1 MNAHSSQN
9 DTPMQD
15 QAKQITTADGTP
27 LKVSLRRAERRNKIR
42 SFLFVVPTLLLI
54 LFAFLIPIFDMLF
67 LSVHTP
73 EVVDLMPQTVKALQ
87 NWDETA
93 GLPAEAAFA
102 AMAEELKTL
111 RKNRTLGQVTLRL
124 NYEKSGMR
132 SLLNKTARKVKRIK
146 DGPFKEKM
154 IAVAKGWKDRE
165 TWVVIKR
172 MGKRFTTTHYLAAFD
187 LKYDVDNQIES
198 QPQVQQIH
206 NRIWF
211 RTLWV
216 SLAVT
221 ALCLVLGYPVSF
233 LLSTLPV
240 RISNLLMICV
250 LLPFWTSLLVRI
262 TSWIVL
268 LQKQGVLNDIF
279 VWLGFVAD
287 EQRVRMVYNMTGT
300 LVAMTHILLP
310 FMILPLYSVMKTIS
324 PYYVKAARSL
334 GANPFRAFRQI
345 YLPLTIPGI
354 GAGGLLVFI
363 LAIGYYIT
371 PALVGGASGQ
381 LIGNFI
387 ALHMSKTL
395 NWGLAAAMGT
405 ILLGGVMVIYW
416 LYNRIVG
423 IENMKLG

>member
-1 MNAHSSQN
+1 MHKQTA
-9 DTPMQD
+9 
-15 QAKQITTADGTP
+15 QITTADGIP

-54 LFAFLIPIFDMLF
+54 LFAFLIPIFDMLI
-67 LSVHTP
+67 LSVYTP
-73 EVVDLMPQTVKALQ
+73 EVVELMPKTIKALKG
-87 NWDETA
+87 WDGVS
-93 GLPAEAAFA
+93 GLPDESVFA
-102 AMAEELKTL
+102 ALAEELKL
-111 RKNRTLGQVTLRL
+111 RHDDRTLGQVTLRL
-124 NYEKSGMR
+124 NYEKTGMR
-132 SLLNKTARKVKRIK
+132 SLLNKTARRLKRIK
-146 DGPFKEKM
+146 KGPFKDKI
-154 IAVAKGWKDRE
+154 IAIDQDWADRE

-172 MGKRFTTTHYLAAFD
+172 MGKRFNTTHYLAAFD
-187 LKYDVDNQIES
+187 LKYDVDNNIVS
-198 QPQVQQIH
+198 QPKVQRIH
-206 NRIWF
+206 KEIWF

-221 ALCLVLGYPVSF
+221 ALCLVMGYPVAY

-250 LLPFWTSLLVRI
+250 LLPFWTSLLVRL

-268 LQKQGVLNDIF
+268 LQNQGVLNDIL
-279 VWLGFVAD
+279 VWLGLVAD
-287 EQRVRMVYNMTGT
+287 EHRVRMVYNMTGT

-324 PYYVKAARSL
+324 PSYVKAARSL
-334 GANPFRAFRQI
+334 GANPFRAFRQV
-345 YLPLTIPGI
+345 YLPLTVPGI

-405 ILLGGVMVIYW
+405 ILLAGVLFIYW
-416 LYNRIVG
+416 IYNRIVG

>member
-1 MNAHSSQN
+1 MQN
-9 DTPMQD
+9 
-15 QAKQITTADGTP
+15 QATQITTTDGIP
-27 LKVSLRRAERRNKIR
+27 LKISLQRAERKNKIR

-73 EVVDLMPQTVKALQ
+73 EVVKLLPNTIKALES
-87 NWDETA
+87 WDGTTGLPDETA
-93 GLPAEAAFA
+93 FA
-102 AMAEELKTL
+102 TLAEELIIL
-111 RKNRTLGQVTLRL
+111 RKERTLGQVTLRL
-124 NYEKSGMR
+124 NYEKTGMR
-132 SLLNKTARKVKRIK
+132 SLLNKTARKLNKIK
-146 DGPFKEKM
+146 AGPFKDKM
-154 IAVAKGWKDRE
+154 IAISKAWEDRE

-172 MGKRFTTTHYLAAFD
+172 MGKRFTATHYLAAFD
-187 LKYDVDNQIES
+187 LKYNVDNKIVP

-206 NRIWF
+206 NLMWW

-221 ALCLVLGYPVSF
+221 ALCLLLGYPVSY
-233 LLSTLPV
+233 LLSTLPI

-250 LLPFWTSLLVRI
+250 LLPFWTSLLVRL

-268 LQKQGVLNDIF
+268 LQRQGVLNDIF
-279 VWLGFVAD
+279 VWLGFIAD
-287 EQRVRMVYNMTGT
+287 EHRVRMVYNMTGS

-310 FMILPLYSVMKTIS
+310 FMILPLYSVMKTVS
-324 PYYVKAARSL
+324 PSYVRAARSL

-387 ALHMSKTL
+387 ALHMHKTL

-405 ILLGGVMVIYW
+405 ILLGGVLVIYW

>member
-1 MNAHSSQN
+1 MH
-9 DTPMQD
+9 
-15 QAKQITTADGTP
+15 KQTTHITTADGIP

-54 LFAFLIPIFDMLF
+54 LFAFLIPIFNMLF

-73 EVVDLMPQTVKALQ
+73 EVVELLPKTVKALKG
-87 NWDETA
+87 WDESG
-93 GLPAEAAFA
+93 GLPDESVFA
-102 AMAEELKTL
+102 ALAEELKL
-111 RKNRTLGQVTLRL
+111 RQEDRTLGQVTLRL
-124 NYEKSGMR
+124 NYEKAGMR
-132 SLLNKTARKVKRIK
+132 SLLNKTARKVSRLEE
-146 DGPFKEKM
+146 GPFKEKM
-154 IAVAKGWKDRE
+154 IAIDDDWGNRE

-172 MGKRFTTTHYLAAFD
+172 MGKRFTTTHYLSAFD
-187 LKYDVDNQIES
+187 LEYDMDNNIVS
-198 QPQVQQIH
+198 KPKVQQVH
-206 NRIWF
+206 NTIWL

-216 SLAVT
+216 SMAVT
-221 ALCLVLGYPVSF
+221 ALCLLLGYPVAF

-268 LQKQGVLNDIF
+268 LQNQGVLNDIL
-279 VWLGFVAD
+279 VWLGLVSD
-287 EQRVRMVYNMTGT
+287 EHRVRMVYNMTGT
-300 LVAMTHILLP
+300 LVAMTHILMP

-324 PYYVKAARSL
+324 PSYVKAARSL
-334 GANPFRAFRQI
+334 GANPFRAFRQV
-345 YLPLTIPGI
+345 YLPLTVPGI

-405 ILLGGVMVIYW
+405 ILLAGVLFIYW

>member
-1 MNAHSSQN
+1 MQN
-9 DTPMQD
+9 QT
-15 QAKQITTADGTP
+15 KQITTTDGIP
-27 LKVSLRRAERRNKIR
+27 LKVSLRRAERKNKIR
-42 SFLFVVPTLLLI
+42 SFLFVVPTLSLI

-73 EVVDLMPQTVKALQ
+73 EVVDLLPKTVEALKAWDGVSGLP
-87 NWDETA
+87 DETA
-93 GLPAEAAFA
+93 FA
-102 AMAEELKTL
+102 ALAGELKL
-111 RKNRTLGQVTLRL
+111 RRKERTLGKVTLRL
-124 NYEKSGMR
+124 NYEKTGMR
-132 SLLNKTARKVKRIK
+132 SLLNKTARKVNRIET
-146 DGPFKEKM
+146 GPFKDKM
-154 IAVAKGWKDRE
+154 IAIAKGWGEHE

-172 MGKRFTTTHYLAAFD
+172 MGKRFTTTHYLSAFD
-187 LKYDVDNQIES
+187 LKYDVDNNIVS

-206 NRIWF
+206 NQMWL

-221 ALCLVLGYPVSF
+221 ALCLLLGYPVSF

-279 VWLGFVAD
+279 VWLGFIAD

-387 ALHMSKTL
+387 ALHMRKTL

-405 ILLGGVMVIYW
+405 ILLAGVLVIYW
-416 LYNRIVG
+416 IYNRIVG

>member
-1 MNAHSSQN
+1 MQN
-9 DTPMQD
+9 QTQ
-15 QAKQITTADGTP
+15 QITTTDGIP
-27 LKVSLRRAERRNKIR
+27 LKVSLRRAERKNKIR

-54 LFAFLIPIFDMLF
+54 LFAFLIPIFDMLI
-67 LSVHTP
+67 LSIHTP
-73 EVVDLMPQTVKALQ
+73 EVVDLLPKTVQVLKR
-87 NWDETA
+87 WDETT
-93 GLPAEAAFA
+93 GLPDEAAFA
-102 AMAEELKTL
+102 ALAEELIKL
-111 RKNRTLGQVTLRL
+111 RKERTLGQVTLRL
-124 NYEKSGMR
+124 NYEKTGMR
-132 SLLNKTARKVKRIK
+132 SLLNKTARKIRSIK
-146 DGPFKEKM
+146 TGPFKDKM
-154 IAVAKGWKDRE
+154 IAMDSDWGNRE

-172 MGKRFTTTHYLAAFD
+172 LGKRFTATHYLAAFD
-187 LKYDVDNQIES
+187 LKYNVDNDIVS

-206 NRIWF
+206 KQMWL

-221 ALCLVLGYPVSF
+221 GLCLLLGYPVSY
-233 LLSTLPV
+233 LLSTLPI
-240 RISNLLMICV
+240 RISNLLLICV
-250 LLPFWTSLLVRI
+250 LLPFWTSLLVRL

-287 EQRVRMVYNMTGT
+287 EHRVRMVYNMTGT
-300 LVAMTHILLP
+300 LVAMTHILMP

-324 PYYVKAARSL
+324 PYYLKAARSL

-405 ILLGGVMVIYW
+405 ILLGGVLAIYW
-416 LYNRIVG
+416 FYNRIVG

>member
-1 MNAHSSQN
+1 MQN
-9 DTPMQD
+9 
-15 QAKQITTADGTP
+15 QATQITTTDGIP
-27 LKVSLRRAERRNKIR
+27 LKISLQRAERKNKIR

-73 EVVDLMPQTVKALQ
+73 EVVKLLPNTIKALES
-87 NWDETA
+87 WDGTTGLPDETA
-93 GLPAEAAFA
+93 FA
-102 AMAEELKTL
+102 TLAEELIIL
-111 RKNRTLGQVTLRL
+111 RKERTLGQVTLRL
-124 NYEKSGMR
+124 NYEKTGMR
-132 SLLNKTARKVKRIK
+132 SLLNKTARKLNKIK
-146 DGPFKEKM
+146 TGPFKDKM
-154 IAVAKGWKDRE
+154 IAISKAWEDRE

-172 MGKRFTTTHYLAAFD
+172 MGKRFTATHYLAAFD
-187 LKYDVDNQIES
+187 LKYNVDNKIVS

-206 NRIWF
+206 NLMWW

-221 ALCLVLGYPVSF
+221 ALCLLLGYPVSY
-233 LLSTLPV
+233 LLSTLPI

-250 LLPFWTSLLVRI
+250 LLPFWTSLLVRL

-268 LQKQGVLNDIF
+268 LQRQGVLNDIF
-279 VWLGFVAD
+279 VWLGFIAD
-287 EQRVRMVYNMTGT
+287 EHRVRMVYNMTGS

-310 FMILPLYSVMKTIS
+310 FMILPLYSVMKTVS
-324 PYYVKAARSL
+324 PSYVRAARSL

-387 ALHMSKTL
+387 ALHMHKTL

-405 ILLGGVMVIYW
+405 ILLGGVLVIYW

>member
-1 MNAHSSQN
+1 
-9 DTPMQD
+9 MQK
-15 QAKQITTADGTP
+15 QTTQITTADGIP
-27 LKVSLRRAERRNKIR
+27 LKVSLRRAERKNKVR

-54 LFAFLIPIFDMLF
+54 LFAFLIPIFDMLI
-67 LSVHTP
+67 LSIHTP
-73 EVVDLMPQTVKALQ
+73 EVVDLLPKTVKALKS
-87 NWDETA
+87 WDGTTGLPDETA
-93 GLPAEAAFA
+93 FA
-102 AMAEELKTL
+102 ALAEELKIL
-111 RKNRTLGQVTLRL
+111 RKERTLGQVTLRL
-124 NYEKSGMR
+124 NYEKTGMR
-132 SLLNKTARKVKRIK
+132 SLLNKTARKVSRIK
-146 DGPFKEKM
+146 AGPFKDKM
-154 IAVAKGWKDRE
+154 IDIAKGWGERE

-187 LKYDVDNQIES
+187 LKYDVDNHIVS

-206 NRIWF
+206 KQIWF

-216 SLAVT
+216 SLAVM
-221 ALCLVLGYPVSF
+221 ALCLLLGYPVAY

-240 RISNLLMICV
+240 GISNLLMICV
-250 LLPFWTSLLVRI
+250 LLPFWTSLLVRL

-268 LQKQGVLNDIF
+268 LQRQGVLNDIF

-287 EQRVRMVYNMTGT
+287 EQRVRMVYNMTGS

-324 PYYVKAARSL
+324 PYYVRAARSL

-387 ALHMSKTL
+387 ALNMSKTL
-395 NWGLAAAMGT
+395 NWGLAAAMGA
-405 ILLGGVMVIYW
+405 ILLGGVLAIYW

>member
-1 MNAHSSQN
+1 MQN
-9 DTPMQD
+9 QT
-15 QAKQITTADGTP
+15 KQITTTDGIP
-27 LKVSLRRAERRNKIR
+27 LKVSLRRAEKKNKIR

-73 EVVDLMPQTVKALQ
+73 EVVDLLPKTVKALKK
-87 NWDETA
+87 WDETT
-93 GLPAEAAFA
+93 GLPDEAAFA
-102 AMAEELKTL
+102 ALAEELKLL
-111 RKNRTLGQVTLRL
+111 RKERTLGQVTLRL
-124 NYEKSGMR
+124 NYEKTGMR
-132 SLLNKTARKVKRIK
+132 SLLNKTARKVRKVKAGPYK
-146 DGPFKEKM
+146 DKM
-154 IAVAKGWKDRE
+154 IAIAKGWEERE

-172 MGKRFTTTHYLAAFD
+172 MGTRFTSTHYLSAFD
-187 LKYDVDNQIES
+187 LKYNVDGDIVS
-198 QPQVQQIH
+198 QPQDQQIH
-206 NRIWF
+206 KLMWL

-221 ALCLVLGYPVSF
+221 ALCLLLGYPVSF
-233 LLSTLPV
+233 LLSTLPI

-395 NWGLAAAMGT
+395 NWGLAGAMGT
-405 ILLGGVMVIYW
+405 ILLAGVLVIYW
-416 LYNRIVG
+416 IYNRIVG

>member
-1 MNAHSSQN
+1 MQN
-9 DTPMQD
+9 QT
-15 QAKQITTADGTP
+15 KQITTTDGIP
-27 LKVSLRRAERRNKIR
+27 LKISLRRAERKNKVR

-54 LFAFLIPIFDMLF
+54 LFAFLIPIFDMLI
-67 LSVHTP
+67 LSVYTP
-73 EVVDLMPQTVKALQ
+73 EVVDLLPNTVTALRS
-87 NWDETA
+87 WDGTTGLPDETA
-93 GLPAEAAFA
+93 FA
-102 AMAEELKTL
+102 ALAEELKIL
-111 RKNRTLGQVTLRL
+111 RKERTLGQVTLRL
-124 NYEKSGMR
+124 NYEKTGMR
-132 SLLNKTARKVKRIK
+132 SLLNKTARKISEFKA
-146 DGPFKEKM
+146 GPFKEKM
-154 IAVAKGWKDRE
+154 IAMDNNWGDRE

-172 MGKRFTTTHYLAAFD
+172 MGKHLTSAHYLAAFD
-187 LKYDVDNQIES
+187 LKFNVDNNIVS

-206 NRIWF
+206 KLIWF

-221 ALCLVLGYPVSF
+221 ALCLLLGYPVSF

-240 RISNLLMICV
+240 RISNILMICV
-250 LLPFWTSLLVRI
+250 LLPFWTSLLVRL

-279 VWLGFVAD
+279 VWLGFIAD
-287 EQRVRMVYNMTGT
+287 EHRVRMVYNMTGS

-324 PYYVKAARSL
+324 PYYVRAARSL

-395 NWGLAAAMGT
+395 NWGLAAAMGA
-405 ILLGGVMVIYW
+405 ILLAGVLAIYW
-416 LYNRIVG
+416 IYNRIVG

>member
-1 MNAHSSQN
+1 M
-9 DTPMQD
+9 
-15 QAKQITTADGTP
+15 
-27 LKVSLRRAERRNKIR
+27 
-42 SFLFVVPTLLLI
+42 FVVPTLLLI
-54 LFAFLIPIFDMLF
+54 LFAFLIPIFDMLI
-67 LSVHTP
+67 LSIHTP
-73 EVVDLMPQTVKALQ
+73 EVVDLLPKTVKALKS
-87 NWDETA
+87 WDGTTGLPDETA
-93 GLPAEAAFA
+93 FA
-102 AMAEELKTL
+102 ALAEELKIL
-111 RKNRTLGQVTLRL
+111 RKERTLGQVTLRL
-124 NYEKSGMR
+124 NYEKTGMR
-132 SLLNKTARKVKRIK
+132 SLLNKTARKVSRIK
-146 DGPFKEKM
+146 AGPFKDKM
-154 IAVAKGWKDRE
+154 IGIAKGWGERE

-187 LKYDVDNQIES
+187 LKYDVDNHIVS

-206 NRIWF
+206 KQIWF

-216 SLAVT
+216 SLAVM
-221 ALCLVLGYPVSF
+221 ALCLLLGYPVAY

-240 RISNLLMICV
+240 GISNLLMICV
-250 LLPFWTSLLVRI
+250 LLPFWTSLLVRL

-268 LQKQGVLNDIF
+268 LQRQGVLNDIF

-287 EQRVRMVYNMTGT
+287 EQRVRMVYNMTGS

-324 PYYVKAARSL
+324 PFYVRAARSL

-387 ALHMSKTL
+387 ALNMSKTL
-395 NWGLAAAMGT
+395 NWGLAAAMGA
-405 ILLGGVMVIYW
+405 ILLGGVLAIYW

>member
-1 MNAHSSQN
+1 MH
-9 DTPMQD
+9 
-15 QAKQITTADGTP
+15 KQPTHITTADGIP

-54 LFAFLIPIFDMLF
+54 LFAFLIPIFDMLI
-67 LSVHTP
+67 LSIHTP
-73 EVVDLMPQTVKALQ
+73 EVVELLPNTVKALKG
-87 NWDETA
+87 WDETTE
-93 GLPAEAAFA
+93 LPDETAFA
-102 AMAEELKTL
+102 ALAGELKIL
-111 RKNRTLGQVTLRL
+111 RKERTLGQVTLRL
-124 NYEKSGMR
+124 NYEKTGMR
-132 SLLNKTARKVKRIK
+132 SLLNKTARRVRRLKA
-146 DGPFKEKM
+146 GPYKEKM
-154 IAVAKGWKDRE
+154 IAIDNDWGRRE

-172 MGKRFTTTHYLAAFD
+172 MGKRFTSTHYLAAFD
-187 LKYDVDNQIES
+187 LKYNADNNIVS
-198 QPQVQQIH
+198 QPQVQRIHKQI
-206 NRIWF
+206 WL

-221 ALCLVLGYPVSF
+221 VLCLLLGYPVSY

-250 LLPFWTSLLVRI
+250 LLPFWTSLLVRL

-268 LQKQGVLNDIF
+268 LQNQGVLNDIF

-287 EQRVRMVYNMTGT
+287 EHRVRMVYNMTGT

-334 GANPFRAFRQI
+334 GANPFRAFRQV

-405 ILLGGVMVIYW
+405 ILLGGVLSIYW
-416 LYNRIVG
+416 IYNRIVG